1 MTDRQ
6 SSLIAAVAMAAMFAV
21 GVAFGIALDHRVLH
35 RRPPRPAFGAD
46 RGRLGMAFMVPP
58 GIPGGRRPS
67 SPNAGGPGPERA
79 VDAFARDLALSPEQ
93 RAVADSILRHEFAAA
108 NAIREES
115 WPRMQAV
122 MDDTR
127 RKLDSLLTP
136 AQRERYRAL
145 LAEQQQRFR
154 SHEPGRSSDRSP
166 FPPNPR

>member
-21 GVAFGIALDHRVLH
+21 GAAFGIALDHRVLH
-35 RRPPRPAFGAD
+35 RRPLRPAFGAD

-58 GIPGGRRPS
+58 GIQGGRRPS
-67 SPNAGGPGPERA
+67 SPNAGEPGPERA
-79 VDAFARDLALSPEQ
+79 LDAFARDLALSPEQ

>member
-35 RRPPRPAFGAD
+35 RRPPRPEFGMQ
-46 RGRLGMAFMVPP
+46 RGRPGMPSMMPP
-58 GIPGGRRPS
+58 LIPGAGRPPA
-67 SPNAGGPGPERA
+67 PNAGRPNPERA
-79 VDAFARDLALSPEQ
+79 LDAFARELALSSAQ
-93 RAVADSILRHEFAAA
+93 RTVADSILRHELEAA

-136 AQRERYRAL
+136 AQRDRYHVL

-154 SHEPGRSSDRSP
+154 ARGLDHAP